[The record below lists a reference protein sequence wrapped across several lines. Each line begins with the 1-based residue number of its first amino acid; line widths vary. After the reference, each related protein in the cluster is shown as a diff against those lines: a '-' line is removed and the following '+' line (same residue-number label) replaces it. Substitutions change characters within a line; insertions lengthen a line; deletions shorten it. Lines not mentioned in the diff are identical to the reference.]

1 MSDDRDWDAE
11 LEAAAGVRRRYRDAA
26 SSDAPPAALD
36 DAILAASR
44 RAVSAGPVPV
54 GQSSWRRWRAPLA
67 AAAVIVVSASVGLL
81 MWEEKGHEQWP
92 SADRGPAPEAVLPAP
107 MSVSP
112 DVLRS
117 LPPAEVAAPEE
128 AAAQRPA
135 DRSLNDARPTEARD
149 APAYAL
155 SRKESLPEEE
165 ASALADR
172 QPPPAPASVPPA
184 APAPS
189 AASSPVEADDP
200 VAKVAEPND
209 LAKASGSPANA
220 DALEQ
225 RSRAGDPSAV
235 AKSAARRP
243 EAEATERRELFSGT
257 ERAGRLRGS
266 APAAAAPA
274 AAPRVGRNDDGV
286 EELRDIA
293 MLWEVGL
300 KAEAVADLRR
310 LRCSKPHVPI
320 PPDFPVPLGPPL
332 ECPQAAKE
340 PSAPDR

>member
-1 MSDDRDWDAE
+1 
-11 LEAAAGVRRRYRDAA
+11 
-26 SSDAPPAALD
+26 
-36 DAILAASR
+36 
-44 RAVSAGPVPV
+44 VPV

-92 SADRGPAPEAVLPAP
+92 SAERGPAPEAALPAP

-112 DVLRS
+112 EVLRS
-117 LPPAEVAAPEE
+117 LPPAEVVVPQEAET
-128 AAAQRPA
+128 AAARRPT
-135 DRSLNDARPTEARD
+135 DRSLSDARPKEAREM
-149 APAYAL
+149 PAYAL
-155 SRKESLPEEE
+155 SRKESDPRVEE

-172 QPPPAPASVPPA
+172 QPPTAPAPVAPA

-189 AASSPVEADDP
+189 AASSPAAADEPP
-200 VAKVAEPND
+200 VAKFSDPND
-209 LAKASGSPANA
+209 LAKASELPSSA

-225 RSRAGDPSAV
+225 RFRAGDTFAV

-243 EAEATERRELFSGT
+243 EAEAMQRRELLAGT

-286 EELRDIA
+286 EELRLIA
-293 MLWEVGL
+293 ILWEAGL

-310 LRCSKPHVPI
+310 LHCSKPHVPI
-320 PPDFPVPLGPPL
+320 PPDFPVPLGPPQ

-340 PSAPDR
+340 PSGRDR